1 MCGPRTARGI
11 VKGDGQVGLCRVRQ
25 ALFDGLPRRQA
36 VAQADDGK
44 IVRQRR
50 AQKRRG
56 AARRRQAGDDL
67 DLRLFAL
74 AAQLVH
80 ERRHA
85 VNAAVARADHGR
97 GLARA
102 RKFERKRAA
111 LCLLRHGRF
120 IKRLVRIALLHKVN
134 INSVADDGVARLQR
148 AVGADR
154 HILIAAGADAHHD
167 HFTQRKPP
175 NAPPPRRRSRRPPQ
189 SFSPIISPRRASL
202 RARRRCRR
210 PSSPARRGNP

>member
-1 MCGPRTARGI
+1 M
-11 VKGDGQVGLCRVRQ
+11 RQ
-25 ALFDGLPRRQA
+25 ALFDGLPRRQP
-36 VAQADDGK
+36 VAQADDGE
-44 IVRQRR
+44 IVCQRC
-50 AQKRRG
+50 AQQRRG
-56 AARRRQAGDDL
+56 AARRSQAGDDL

-120 IKRLVRIALLHKVN
+120 IKRLVRIALLHKVD
-134 INSVADDGVARLQR
+134 INSVTNDGVASAQR

-154 HILIAAGADAHHD
+154 HILIASRADAHHD
-167 HFTQRKPP
+167 HFTQR
-175 NAPPPRRRSRRPPQ
+175 
-189 SFSPIISPRRASL
+189 
-202 RARRRCRR
+202 
-210 PSSPARRGNP
+210 